1 MQLGCTKKLQ
11 EFLKKDILLADQ
23 YIDPFYIWNASI
35 MLVNRRKTIVILH
48 AQSRCGFILHGITLR
63 NIRELDR
70 LILDGIRGMLA
81 EHGICA
87 AVIDQYLDEC
97 GRILYTTT
105 QDQQAVAH
113 LNYFCEQVGFFS
125 EAFIPI
131 KQFQTHLLQSLNEDS
146 VKFDGEY
153 ADPRQ
158 KLRDSFSEHYPGQ
171 SVFFQK
177 MAVLDVKLMDSPCF
191 RRLCIPSHYS
201 LMKLHWAI
209 QILFSWKDAHLHVFE
224 TEDGLSLEFDF
235 PEYSFLVSED
245 DWEQPVEAE
254 MERYLSIGEVF
265 AHSRTIQYTYDPER
279 HWLHRITLAAW
290 KDDAQNSRASCIL
303 ASGTAPV
310 EDVDSLGGCAD
321 RNPMMKNPCC
331 RTTTDFQKPL
341 RLSVQPGLRLQE
353 LNKTLGEL

>member
-1 MQLGCTKKLQ
+1 MHQKIAGVFEKRYSPCRSMHRSVLHLERVDHACKSEKNDCGSTFSVPMRICT
-11 EFLKKDILLADQ
+11 A
-23 YIDPFYIWNASI
+23 W
-35 MLVNRRKTIVILH
+35 
-48 AQSRCGFILHGITLR
+48 GITVR
-63 NIRELDR
+63 DIRELDR

-105 QDQQAVAH
+105 QDQQAMAH

-146 VKFDGEY
+146 VKFDEEY

-171 SVFFQK
+171 SVLFQK
-177 MAVLDVKLMDSPCF
+177 MAVLDIKLVNAPCF

-209 QILFSWKDAHLHVFE
+209 QILFSWKDAHLHVF
-224 TEDGLSLEFDF
+224 
-235 PEYSFLVSED
+235 
-245 DWEQPVEAE
+245 
-254 MERYLSIGEVF
+254 
-265 AHSRTIQYTYDPER
+265 
-279 HWLHRITLAAW
+279 
-290 KDDAQNSRASCIL
+290 
-303 ASGTAPV
+303 
-310 EDVDSLGGCAD
+310 
-321 RNPMMKNPCC
+321 
-331 RTTTDFQKPL
+331 
-341 RLSVQPGLRLQE
+341 
-353 LNKTLGEL
+353 